1 MTGIWKKFLL
11 KRIIRIRG
19 KDNLLEITGKLKNS
33 KIKINGNNNTLIIE
47 EGRYKNIDIGID
59 GDNHTIIIKS
69 SNRITGLKIVVQN
82 HDNKVSIDTGVGIAG
97 ALLVACGTNNSI
109 SIGQDSMISDDVAM
123 WGCDG
128 HSITQ
133 AGKVINL
140 SKPIVIG
147 SHVWIGTG
155 VKILKGTT
163 VGDNSV
169 VGMGSLLNGKEYPN
183 NKVIVGN
190 PAKVVKENIDWTIE
204 NLEI

>member
-1 MTGIWKKFLL
+1 MIKIFNKFFL
-11 KRIIRIRG
+11 KRFIRIRG
-19 KDNLLEITGKLKNS
+19 KENILDIKGKLKNS

-82 HDNKVSIDTGVGIAG
+82 HDNKIFIDTGVGIAG
-97 ALLVACGTNNSI
+97 ALLVACGVNNTI
-109 SIGQDSMISDDVAM
+109 SIGRDSMISDDVVM

-140 SKPIVIG
+140 SKPIIIG

-155 VKILKGTT
+155 VKILKGTEIA
-163 VGDNSV
+163 DDSV
-169 VGMGSLLNGKEYPN
+169 VGLGSILSGKKYPSHS
-183 NKVIVGN
+183 VIVGN
-190 PAKVVKENIDWTIE
+190 PAKVIKENIDWSVE
-204 NLEI
+204 NLEV

>member
-1 MTGIWKKFLL
+1 ML
-11 KRIIRIRG
+11 RVRG
-19 KDNLLEITGKLKNS
+19 KDNILDIKGKLKNS
-33 KIKINGNNNTLIIE
+33 KIKINGNKNTLIIE

-82 HDNKVSIDTGVGIAG
+82 HDNKIFIDTGVGIAG

-109 SIGQDSMISDDVAM
+109 SIGQESMISDDVAM

-190 PAKVVKENIDWTIE
+190 PAKVVKDNIDWTVE